1 MRAKVITTDISKV
14 DNDRV
19 TMASGSAKR
28 NVLIASALGSS
39 LAPFMVSALI
49 VALPTIGREFSA
61 DTASLGW
68 VTNIFFLGAA
78 MFLVPFGRIADIYG
92 VKKIFMTGIFV
103 YFLSVLLCSIAPD
116 IQFLIG
122 ARFIT
127 GIGAGMIFGT
137 SIALLSLVFSE
148 SERGNAIGIN
158 VAAMSVGFLLGSFVG
173 GILTFYT
180 TWRMIFVFTI
190 PVEIA
195 VIGLILARI
204 KGECE
209 ITRQKGLDIAG
220 MLLYCLTIFL
230 VMVGFST
237 LPRTTGV
244 ILFAAGTV
252 GLILFVLHELR
263 VNQPV
268 VPLRLFLENRT
279 LSTTNLIALIFNASN
294 FAFIFLLSIYL
305 QDIRGFDARIA
316 GILLLTPIL
325 FMALLS
331 PFAGR
336 LSDRT
341 APRIVIGAGILL
353 SSAGLIL
360 CTFLDSSSS
369 ILFIIL
375 SLSFIGAGI
384 AFCQSPLVRTSIS
397 SVHKEMFGL
406 ASGMIETMR
415 LIGMTISIAI
425 TIIVFTVVIGD
436 THITPPV
443 FPLFIQSFHSIFWIF
458 SWISLCGV
466 LVALTLKT
474 ERPVQSP

>member
-1 MRAKVITTDISKV
+1 
-14 DNDRV
+14 
-19 TMASGSAKR
+19 MASNTARR

-61 DTASLGW
+61 DAASLGW
-68 VTNIFFLGAA
+68 VTNIFFLAAA

-92 VKKIFMTGIFV
+92 VKKVFTTGIFV
-103 YFLSVLLCSIAPD
+103 YFLSVLLCSVAPD
-116 IQFLIG
+116 IRFLIG

-148 SERGNAIGIN
+148 SERGKAIGIN
-158 VAAMSVGFLLGSFVG
+158 VAAMSVGFLLGSFAG

-195 VIGLILARI
+195 VMGLILARI

-209 ITRQKGLDIAG
+209 ITRQKGLDVAG
-220 MLLYCLTIFL
+220 MFLYCLTILL

-237 LPRTTGV
+237 LPQTTGG

-252 GLILFVLHELR
+252 CLILFILHELR
-263 VNQPV
+263 VNHPV
-268 VPLRLFLENRT
+268 VPLQLFLENRT

-294 FAFIFLLSIYL
+294 FAFIFLLTLYL
-305 QDIRGFDARIA
+305 QEIKGFDSRIA
-316 GILLLTPIL
+316 GLLLLTPIL
-325 FMALLS
+325 FMAVLS

-341 APRIVIGAGILL
+341 APRIVIGTGILL
-353 SSAGLIL
+353 STAGLFL
-360 CTFLDSSSS
+360 CARLDSGSS
-369 ILFIIL
+369 ILFILLAL
-375 SLSFIGAGI
+375 SCIGAGI
-384 AFCQSPLVRTSIS
+384 AFCQSPLVRTSVS
-397 SVHKEMFGL
+397 SVQKEMFGL

-425 TIIVFTVVIGD
+425 TIIIFTVMIGN
-436 THITPPV
+436 TPISPPV
-443 FPLFIQSFHSIFWIF
+443 FPLFIRSFHVVFWIF
-458 SWISLCGV
+458 SGISLCG
-466 LVALTLKT
+466 LLAALTLKK
-474 ERPVQSP
+474 ERPVLVPVFFLD